1 MMPLRFSSLFLI
13 SALAL
18 LAGCASGPQAIK
30 EDPLEP
36 WNRQVFAFN
45 DAVDRAVLKP
55 VAITYQ
61 KITPKPVRNGVRN
74 FFGNLKDGWSV
85 VNNALQFKGQNAADS
100 LSRFGINTFLGLGGV
115 FDIATELG
123 IERHSKDF
131 GHTLGYWGVPAGPY
145 LVLPLLGPSTLRDT
159 AALPVDNAGNLTSQL
174 TEESVRNNLLV
185 LRVVSL
191 RANLLGASAM
201 LDEVALDKYS
211 FARDSYLQYRR
222 NAIYDGNPPDLDE
235 SYENETD
242 QAIPLESEKKIP

>member
-1 MMPLRFSSLFLI
+1 MIILRTKILCLLSVV
-13 SALAL
+13 AL
-18 LAGCASGPQAIK
+18 LVGCASGPQARK

-36 WNRQVFAFN
+36 WNRQVFRFN
-45 DAVDRAVLKP
+45 DAVDRAVLQP
-55 VAITYQ
+55 VATTY
-61 KITPKPVRNGVRN
+61 KKVTPQPIRTGVRN
-74 FFGNLKDGWSV
+74 FFANLKDGWSV

-115 FDIATELG
+115 LDIASELG

-159 AALPVDNAGNLTSQL
+159 AALPVDATGNLVSQL
-174 TEESVRNNLLV
+174 PEESVRNSLLV
-185 LRVVSL
+185 VRVVDT

-201 LDEVALDKYS
+201 LEEVALDRYS

-222 NAIYDGNPPDLDE
+222 NAIYEGNPPESDDFGDDDLGQD
-235 SYENETD
+235 
-242 QAIPLESEKKIP
+242 IPLESEKTVP